1 MTGYRDRFSLQGRVC
16 LVTGASAGIGSELCG
31 LLGEAGADVVAVARN
46 AEGLREAGERVR
58 AHGRTCLSLQ
68 ADLAEASE
76 VVRVAAEAVRQ
87 CPAIDVLVNNAGISF
102 NRSLEDQ
109 TVEEWDRTMAVNLRA
124 PWLMAKALAPGM
136 IARKAGKIINVSSQ
150 TSEVALP
157 EHGAYTASKSGL
169 NGLTKVMTAEWA
181 RHNIQC
187 NAVCPT
193 VTMTPMGERY
203 WSDPSRLA
211 PMLAKI
217 PAGRTARTIEVCDL
231 ILFLASPASDMIN
244 GQSVFL
250 DGGYTAL

>member
-109 TVEEWDRTMAVNLRA
+109 TVEEWDSTMAVNLRA

-217 PAGRTARTIEVCDL
+217 PAGRA
-231 ILFLASPASDMIN
+231 
-244 GQSVFL
+244 
-250 DGGYTAL
+250 